1 MIIAYDTPGQLGN
14 QLWAYSNLIAIAKDC
29 NKSIVI
35 ILQNNY
41 FKFLDERTL
50 QKAKEFNVYILN
62 SSTFKGRIFTK
73 ISTCL
78 IKNWNSKWTKV
89 LPIYLES
96 KGNDKEYKNLM
107 LKKRCF
113 HFVNAW
119 EHRINNV
126 SFIKQRIFIRSI
138 IEPEYTSKNLAQERI
153 NLLRK
158 NFEIIVAVHIRRGD
172 YKTFLDGKYYFDD
185 KVYLDKMKQI
195 ANILKPFNVVFAI
208 FSNEKIEL
216 NNYPNVNVS
225 FSNLNSP
232 IGDLWGISMCDYII
246 GPLSTFSMWASFW
259 KNVPLL
265 FIDNNTFISSMN
277 DFSPVIAQDIQE
289 KNYSPVGKQK
299 I

>member
-89 LPIYLES
+89 LPIYLASNGSE
-96 KGNDKEYKNLM
+96 KEYKNIM
-107 LKKRCF
+107 LKKRCL